1 MLQYAYEMECTM
13 KWKRTYTHQKRWI
26 KKHLINKYGTIC
38 SICSKEMR
46 LEDMSIDHHI
56 PMSKGGTDTID
67 NMRLAHVW
75 CNGFKANSL
84 PEDVKLYFS

>member
-1 MLQYAYEMECTM
+1 
-13 KWKRTYTHQKRWI
+13 
-26 KKHLINKYGTIC
+26 
-38 SICSKEMR
+38 MR